1 MTQLMK
7 TKVTILLALVFTAIN
22 LSAKTFYDFNSGII
36 GVTGA
41 YDRLIELG
49 YEGMV
54 ENNNVQLPALS
65 GTDERVMLQVLNN
78 NGIGKKVLDFLFQK
92 QADGSLSE
100 ELLKERALKS
110 ARFADVERSKVGLI
124 DSKTILKEDYLPI
137 LKNNFILIVQ
147 GDLWY
152 VFHVDIDEKIW
163 NDVFAS
169 WNDPRAYDRIKVNVS
184 FRAKGKKALKPQK
197 FIRKLA
203 LKVPELAIRGQVISR
218 NPFLAEIREK
228 AVLGDGDRFFT
239 YRQKQNSKGELY
251 SSKVSTVRA
260 TLSYKEGEQYMYT
273 IAGGE
278 ASASKGDIVVYKPD
292 MKQALSLTGHW
303 MKGSRELSLTW
314 DYLFGMTQTG
324 KSLHF
329 LVNAGVGGFEGHRT
343 TLYEVEGKLYK
354 SPTFAN
360 LGIGLGY
367 GMTFLHRIQVMPY
380 IYYLSYEG
388 IFTMPYSSSNYND
401 DQAEMDWTHI
411 IRFPIGL
418 RVNVNLWYPLQ
429 LTAGVQYNLNVLT
442 VSMNEADRDES
453 EKASN
458 PHLWNGN
465 ARDYILEPRGWKR
478 SGLNIYAGLRV
489 CF

>member
-1 MTQLMK
+1 
-7 TKVTILLALVFTAIN
+7 
-22 LSAKTFYDFNSGII
+22 
-36 GVTGA
+36 
-41 YDRLIELG
+41 
-49 YEGMV
+49 
-54 ENNNVQLPALS
+54 
-65 GTDERVMLQVLNN
+65 
-78 NGIGKKVLDFLFQK
+78 
-92 QADGSLSE
+92 
-100 ELLKERALKS
+100 
-110 ARFADVERSKVGLI
+110 
-124 DSKTILKEDYLPI
+124 
-137 LKNNFILIVQ
+137 
-147 GDLWY
+147 
-152 VFHVDIDEKIW
+152 
-163 NDVFAS
+163 
-169 WNDPRAYDRIKVNVS
+169 
-184 FRAKGKKALKPQK
+184 
-197 FIRKLA
+197 
-203 LKVPELAIRGQVISR
+203 
-218 NPFLAEIREK
+218 
-228 AVLGDGDRFFT
+228 
-239 YRQKQNSKGELY
+239 
-251 SSKVSTVRA
+251 
-260 TLSYKEGEQYMYT
+260 MYT

-380 IYYLSYEG
+380 IYYLSYEV